1 MFVAAEDEDTKSP
14 RARTQTPVFSA
25 APYNNNEA
33 EMSSRNERV
42 SVATP
47 STADLYSV
55 MNLKTKT
62 EHLAEEYVEIKNIIV
77 FADLTV
83 GILRSTTRQT
93 RRRGHVVSKYLNKEK
108 IICI

>member
-1 MFVAAEDEDTKSP
+1 MFIAAEDEDAKSP

-25 APYNNNEA
+25 APYNNKDA
-33 EMSSRNERV
+33 EMSSRNERI

-62 EHLAEEYVEIKNIIV
+62 EHLAEEYVEIINIIV
-77 FADLTV
+77 FDVSTV
-83 GILRSTTRQT
+83 GILNPVF
-93 RRRGHVVSKYLNKEK
+93 H
-108 IICI
+108 